1 MERITEVLGGEDEV
15 SPAGLSPGALAT
27 VARIAATPPA
37 LTVRF
42 LAAVAL
48 AQEVHGHVR
57 RSGTEIPYVA
67 HLLVVT
73 GLVIEDGGD
82 ENQAI
87 AAMLHDA
94 VEDGGGR
101 AMLERIDRS
110 FGPGVATI
118 VEACSDTVD
127 HRDPSETWIERKRR
141 YLAHLPDVR
150 DDAILR
156 VALADKVHNARSIV
170 RDYREEGHV
179 LWERF
184 TQKTA
189 REQLWYY
196 GGLLA
201 FFQTRRP
208 GPLTEDLLRAVS
220 ELAWLVARDHAQRHT
235 QLWLWVDPDLHERPA
250 PDGWA
255 QVRTPREAIALL
267 DEFPVQV
274 LSLHGLAEGSP
285 VIDWL
290 IERGTAG
297 RDRWP
302 REQIGFHG
310 TRASVA
316 IDELIRAIDHHSP
329 LAWSAD
335 EGGRGQALSRR
346 WIQALM

>member
-1 MERITEVLGGEDEV
+1 ME
-15 SPAGLSPGALAT
+15 SA
-27 VARIAATPPA
+27 PPA
-37 LTVRF
+37 LTERF

-48 AQEVHGHVR
+48 AEQIHGHER
-57 RSGTEIPYVA
+57 RKGTEIPYLA

-82 ENQAI
+82 EDQAI

-101 AMLERIDRS
+101 AVLERIARS
-110 FGPGVATI
+110 FGARVAQI
-118 VEACSDTVD
+118 VEGCSDSVD
-127 HRDPSETWIERKRR
+127 VDPAQTWIDRKRR
-141 YLAHLPDVR
+141 YLAHLPEVT

-201 FFQTRRP
+201 FFERRRP
-208 GPLTEDLLRAVS
+208 GPLTEDLSRAVG
-220 ELAWLVARDHAQRHT
+220 ELAWLVARDDAQRS
-235 QLWLWVDPDLHERPA
+235 QEVRLWLDPDLHGGQA
-250 PDGWA
+250 PDGWV
-255 QVRTPREAIALL
+255 QVRTPAESIQLL
-267 DEFPVQV
+267 DKLSVRA
-274 LSLHGLAEGSP
+274 LSLKGASEASA

-290 IERGTAG
+290 IEQDAEG

-302 REQIGFHG
+302 TEQIVFHG
-310 TRASVA
+310 DNAVMA
-316 IDELIRAIDHHSP
+316 IDELARAIECHSG
-329 LAWSAD
+329 AA
-335 EGGRGQALSRR
+335 RR
-346 WIQALM
+346 

>member
-1 MERITEVLGGEDEV
+1 MERISEVLGGGDEV
-15 SPAGLSPGALAT
+15 PPAGRASAT
-27 VARIAATPPA
+27 VARVGTTPPA
-37 LTVRF
+37 LTERF

-57 RSGTEIPYVA
+57 RSGTEIPYLA

-82 ENQAI
+82 EDQAI

-101 AMLERIDRS
+101 AMLERIARS
-110 FGPGVATI
+110 FGPRVAAI
-118 VEACSDTVD
+118 VEACSDTVEVVD
-127 HRDPSETWIERKRR
+127 EQEAWIERKRR
-141 YLAHLPDVR
+141 YLAHLPEVE

-170 RDYREEGHV
+170 RDYRDEGHA

-196 GGLLA
+196 GGLLG
-201 FFQTRRP
+201 FFEARRP
-208 GPLTEDLLRAVS
+208 GPLTEDLLRAVD
-220 ELAWLVARDHAQRHT
+220 ELSWLVARDDAQRSRRRS
-235 QLWLWVDPDLHERPA
+235 LWVDPDLHTRQA
-250 PDGWA
+250 PYGWI
-255 QVRTPREAIALL
+255 QVRTAGEAIALL
-267 DEFPVQV
+267 DEFAVQL
-274 LSLHGLAEGSP
+274 LSFHAPAQASAVIHWLHEQDA
-285 VIDWL
+285 D
-290 IERGTAG
+290 G

-310 TRASVA
+310 EH
-316 IDELIRAIDHHSP
+316 DPRAIDRLIATIERHP
-329 LAWSAD
+329 SA
-335 EGGRGQALSRR
+335 A
-346 WIQALM
+346 AV